1 MGLVVTSSS
10 DEDEQSPPPIS
21 EAEALK
27 YLGKY
32 ILVGI
37 TREDAFG
44 NVADQ
49 YQIHG
54 VIELVASD
62 GIHISLRG
70 SRQGESY
77 VIPPALEFLEP
88 AERGEYRLKNTGEIV
103 VDPDFTTTFTI
114 TPPQR
119 H

>member
-1 MGLVVTSSS
+1 MADDLDGENDS
-10 DEDEQSPPPIS
+10 PPIS
-21 EAEALK
+21 EAEAVK
-27 YLGKY
+27 YVGKY

-44 NVADQ
+44 NVTEQ

-62 GIHISLRG
+62 GITISLRG
-70 SRQGESY
+70 ARQGESY
-77 VIPPALEFLEP
+77 VIPPALDHLEP
-88 AERGEYRLKNTGEIV
+88 AEPGEYRLHSTHEV
-103 VDPDFTTTFTI
+103 VTDPDYVTMFTI
-114 TPPQR
+114 TPPQK